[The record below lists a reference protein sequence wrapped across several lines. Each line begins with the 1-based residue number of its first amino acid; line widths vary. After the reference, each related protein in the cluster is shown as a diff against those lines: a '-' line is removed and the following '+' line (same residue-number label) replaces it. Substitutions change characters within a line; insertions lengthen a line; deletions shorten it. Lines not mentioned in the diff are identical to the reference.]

1 MESSQEIILIALGLI
16 IVIFAGTLA
25 LRLGIS
31 LRDWILMSLH
41 SLFPLI
47 VGLSVWIYGTLL
59 LIKKLQPEKIDKK
72 IQKGSWI

>member
-1 MESSQEIILIALGLI
+1 MESSQQIILMALGLV

-31 LRDWILMSLH
+31 LRDWILMSFN

-47 VGLSVWIYGTLL
+47 VGLSVWIYGTILL
-59 LIKKLQPEKIDKK
+59 VNKLQSKITVKK
-72 IQKGSWI
+72 VIK

>member
-1 MESSQEIILIALGLI
+1 
-16 IVIFAGTLA
+16 
-25 LRLGIS
+25 
-31 LRDWILMSLH
+31 MSLH

-72 IQKGSWI
+72 IQKGS